1 MLVVKVVLQRVS
13 RAAVR
18 VAEKEVGSIGP
29 GLCLLVGIGP
39 DDTGANIAVAV
50 DKIAGLRVFGDTS
63 GQMNRSVVDTG
74 GGVLVISQFTLF
86 ADVSRGRR
94 PSFSDAGP
102 PEKARKLIDE
112 MVGGLR
118 DRGIEVATG
127 RFGAKMEVELVND
140 GPVTLMLEIRDGK
153 VL

>member
-1 MLVVKVVLQRVS
+1 MKVVLQRVS
-13 RAAVR
+13 RAAVT
-18 VAEKEVGSIGP
+18 VARKEVGSIGP
-29 GLCLLVGIGP
+29 GLCLLVGVGP
-39 DDTGANIAVAV
+39 DDTGADIAVAV
-50 DKIAGLRVFGDTS
+50 DKIAGLRVFPDTS

-102 PEKARKLIDE
+102 PETARELIDE

-140 GPVTLMLEIRDGK
+140 GPVTLMLEIRNGK

>member
-1 MLVVKVVLQRVS
+1 MIFVKVVLQRVS
-13 RAAVR
+13 RAAVS

-39 DDTGANIAVAV
+39 DDTVADAAIAV
-50 DKIAGLRVFGDTS
+50 DKISGLRVFPDVS
-63 GQMNRSVVDTG
+63 GQMNRSVLDTG

-94 PSFSDAGP
+94 PSFSGAGP
-102 PEKARKLIDE
+102 ADTARELIDE
-112 MVGGLR
+112 LVSGFR
-118 DRGIEVATG
+118 ARGIEVATG
-127 RFGAKMEVELVND
+127 EFGAKMNVELVNE
-140 GPVTLMLEIRDGK
+140 GPVTLTLEIRDGK